1 MAREHTVRAAGAD
14 RSFQKLI
21 LGKFTGS
28 VPDLRGPGPWHLSR
42 NEKDNAKEWLLQGGG
57 EENNDNSTAAKF
69 RGVPDAGITGASAP
83 SNYFVLIKG
92 KGSDDFL
99 AIPVDEWTTFKAIQ
113 RRSQLSLEDAEAQ
126 MKFRRMQAELANPR
140 IAQAIGDDDVEAA
153 SAAAAAAA
161 AAAAGGDSPDGD
173 EVDSDDEWKDIK
185 ARAASLAAMRAGA
198 VNNAKKLAAGGN
210 NKNKEH
216 DDDGGDDA
224 DALGIDSA
232 VYVPKPRDAED
243 WEHEG
248 EAADDDLDM
257 GGGSD
262 AEVDVSPSRAPAFSD
277 SDGEGD
283 MDPSKVKKALR
294 RMMRQTG
301 LEDSEGSEVS
311 SQEDG
316 DEEEEEE
323 DDIEDLDRMASEVLP
338 TAAATAATA
347 PGAGVNGSGEAAAAA
362 GRKRKSPPQPAS
374 EKAAGPPT
382 ITGFTR
388 VSQAVEDAAIAA
400 TAAKK
405 ARVEAAVPSPPV
417 SPAAA
422 TGPPT
427 EAEVIGLLKSC
438 SHMSLKDLSS
448 AFMGRLKT
456 KEERQIFSKIV
467 KKVVKLS
474 PEDAQGNK
482 FLVLR

>member
-14 RSFQKLI
+14 RSFQKFI
-21 LGKFTGS
+21 LVKKTTPKSGCCKG
-28 VPDLRGPGPWHLSR
+28 
-42 NEKDNAKEWLLQGGG
+42 EKKK
-57 EENNDNSTAAKF
+57 NDDTSTAARF

-83 SNYFVLIKG
+83 SNYFILIKD

-99 AIPVDEWTTFKAIQ
+99 AIPVSEWATFKAIQ

-126 MKFRRMQAELANPR
+126 MKFRRLQAERANPR
-140 IAQAIGDDDVEAA
+140 IAQAIGDDDVEAG

-161 AAAAGGDSPDGD
+161 AAAAGGGGDAD

-185 ARAASLAAMRAGA
+185 ARAASLAAMRAKA
-198 VNNAKKLAAGGN
+198 VNNGNKLAAGGN
-210 NKNKEH
+210 NKNNNQ

-224 DALGIDSA
+224 EALGIDSA

-262 AEVDVSPSRAPAFSD
+262 AEVDVSPARAPAFSD

-283 MDPSKVKKALR
+283 MDASKVKKAIK
-294 RMMRQTG
+294 RMMKETG
-301 LEDSEGSEVS
+301 LEESEGSEMS
-311 SQEDG
+311 SQEDRDEEE

-323 DDIEDLDRMASEVLP
+323 EDVEDLDRMASEVLP
-338 TAAATAATA
+338 
-347 PGAGVNGSGEAAAAA
+347 SAAAAA
-362 GRKRKSPPQPAS
+362 AALAGGGGEAGGRKRKSPPRSAL
-374 EKAAGPPT
+374 EKPAGPPT
-382 ITGFTR
+382 LTGITP
-388 VSQAVEDAAIAA
+388 VSQAVEDAAVAA

-405 ARVEAAVPSPPV
+405 ARFEAAIPSPPV
-417 SPAAA
+417 SPSAA

-427 EAEVIGLLKSC
+427 EAEIIGLLTSRGR
-438 SHMSLKDLSS
+438 MLLKDLSS

-456 KEERQIFSKIV
+456 KEERQNFSKLV
-467 KKVVKLS
+467 KKVVKLL
-474 PEDAQGNK
+474 PEDSQGNK
-482 FLVLR
+482 FVVLK